1 MSVSYFY
8 SLNSTRKMKSYIVA
22 GFLALVLI
30 AGTIPLATRALE
42 QSDIGAQIET
52 LLARI
57 AELQAKIAELQGIS
71 GQTNQP
77 PIGYAGNIRGGIAHG
92 WTLDPDEPTAK
103 IGFHVYIDG
112 PVGKG
117 GTYVAGGRAGQN
129 RQDITPDKE
138 SYGHWYEFV
147 IPDQYRDGKDHTLYV
162 YGIDSKLLKGNNTL
176 LKNNPKSFN
185 IARGSIPPLFLPGD
199 RVKTSANLN
208 ARATPS
214 IKGDIVGEEPKG
226 SLGTIVA
233 GPTNAGGYTWW
244 QIDYDNNISGWSAD
258 TYLVE
263 VSTPPSEE
271 TSCTITATPTSVTS
285 GQSSTLSWTSTN
297 ANQGTI
303 DNGAG
308 NMTPIASGSKSV
320 SPTSSTLYTAT
331 VTGAGVGASTTCE
344 ASVDVTSGS
353 DTTKPTVSLTAPADG
368 ATVSGTVTISAN
380 ASDNV
385 GVVGVQFKVDGTN
398 VGAEDTTAPYSIA
411 WNSTTAT
418 NGTHTIRAVARDAAG
433 NTRWSAV
440 RSVTVSNTTTSSDII
455 TVQGNKILRN
465 GQSFEVHGV
474 QLMSFVAPREWLLV
488 GNNDGPY
495 TSYLNAYD
503 HFQTS
508 GSTLLDYAKSFGA
521 NTILFKLSARGLD
534 SQHALYTQ
542 EYIDK
547 IIAGVALARSKN
559 FVVILSIQ
567 ENSIS
572 GEPNNDGMPDAGT
585 QRAALKLTE
594 LFGNDRSIII
604 ELFGEPFGP
613 TWNAYLNGGTVSG
626 KQYVG
631 INQIIASMR
640 SAGSR
645 NVVIVNALG
654 QDYSKYLNQSQ
665 RFSDSL
671 GQLAYG
677 VHTYFSMV
685 GHSQAGVPGVDNHG
699 GWDSNY
705 GNFATTHPTLVTE
718 WNQNTLRA
726 GNTTEEWCTVVP
738 LDMPLKAF
746 HYFKDKKLNGAVGWS
761 FDLTTTIVKDLIG
774 TPRTLEGF
782 ACGQSGGGIGRLFQ
796 QYFLG
801 TLPAA
806 LSHGDRVK
814 TTAILNVRATPSGS
828 GTKVGTV
835 PLGSLGTIVGGP
847 TKTANY
853 TFWQIDWDS
862 RISGWSVERYLEKV
876 ITPTGTSCTLTAS
889 PASITAG
896 NSSTLSWTS
905 TNATSGTINQGVG
918 AMTPIAAGTKSVS
931 PTSSTLYTAT
941 VTGAGGSATCS
952 ARVGVGVT
960 PPPSNDVITVQGNKI
975 LRNGQPFIMKGVV
988 FESSQYTDA
997 DLAFCSSP
1005 GHTDE
1010 VSCKKRKDSRDY
1022 YIARGAFASGNDV
1035 FSVLPQW
1042 GANTIRLNLGQALL
1056 DPQSPYYD
1064 SAYVQMVADSVKRAR
1079 DRGYIV
1085 IVSPFAGRND
1095 RAGVYLNSHNPD
1107 TPLDSASTLRAN
1119 ETLAGLFKNDR
1130 GVIFETLN
1138 EPYWTHNATGWGYWL
1153 NGGTNVGPN
1162 GWNFVGVN
1170 AVINAV
1176 RATGARNVIIA
1187 QGIGASFEGFPG
1199 GVIDSAGQLAYSAH
1213 PFLNK
1218 GPYESDWQA
1227 RFGTFAATHPFLIT
1241 AWGSNTNDDWCANTA
1256 TDISRPL
1263 EFLNYLKQRD
1273 IGLAGWAFDASGAG
1287 SITKDFNTNPGA
1299 PSVLGAKCGDNGG
1312 VGTLVQQYFL
1322 GTLPSALSQGDR
1334 VEATAILNVRAT
1346 PSGSGTRVSTVPL
1359 GSIGT
1364 IVGGPTK
1371 TANYT
1376 FWQIDW
1382 DSRISGWSVE
1392 SYLAKATVL
1401 PNLIGPLYVFAG
1413 QSNMIGAGADI
1424 SQLAGRAKGD
1434 TLQGVRMW
1442 NNLGNTF
1449 ENIQL
1454 GVNTVQWPQANQVTF
1469 DKFGT
1474 EWAVAERSSAGTKP
1488 TYIVKVAKGG
1498 SSLLVDADWNP
1509 SASDNLTTKLINAV
1523 SGAKAASNS
1532 PLACFVWIQGE
1543 ADRGKTSRL
1552 TEYSNNLGE
1561 ITTRVRIA
1569 GGNSSARIAVVE
1581 LSYGADGLDV
1591 SNTDSFRAMQQAFVA
1606 ADPHASLID
1615 TDDLTKVDN
1624 VHYDT
1629 ASIMTLGNR
1638 IYNACNNTDTTKP
1651 TVSLTAPADGATV
1664 SGTVTISASASDNV
1678 GVVGVQ
1684 FKVDGVNVGA
1694 EDTTAPYSI
1703 AWDSTTATNGAHT
1716 IKAVAKDAA
1725 GNTAST
1731 AGRSVTV
1738 SNNVVTTPT
1747 IEGPQKS
1754 AVDALKGWTVT
1765 GGDPA
1770 STFTINWGDGTA
1782 RSQTKT
1788 FGEKVWHTYRSG
1800 GSYSLTAE
1808 VTRPGGAKVTAQSAV
1823 IVTPLK
1829 YLFCDIKRPVA
1840 KRQWNLS
1847 QSNYRQVIDAFKSEL
1862 GCNGIRFGIDSKTL
1876 SGDTSKIAPD
1886 STPESYTQL
1895 YRDAYAYA
1903 RQKNLLIYAN
1913 MLPEKDV
1920 LNFGGDETLW
1930 ADTVVAYT
1938 NHFCPDF
1945 VGPFNEE
1952 GVPRS
1957 GLMRNV
1963 AVKVK
1968 ADLASS
1974 PCKAK
1979 LVGPD
1984 NGTTDGAARIMNT
1997 QYRTDFLSTFTI
2009 VSAHNNGNYGQ
2020 FPQFGVR
2027 VASKDDWLA
2036 LDTAAGGHPV
2046 WASESGADW
2055 SVIDPA
2061 TSKEYGVTAIVD
2073 SGVVSGLV
2081 LYMAP
2086 NMLEASGSTYT
2097 LATKGLEIAQG
2108 LCAAGWDRSCPKV
2121 LGASTTREDTLIESV
2136 QDSISTVLGMIADL
2150 LRSLQTAK

>member
-1 MSVSYFY
+1 
-8 SLNSTRKMKSYIVA
+8 
-22 GFLALVLI
+22 
-30 AGTIPLATRALE
+30 
-42 QSDIGAQIET
+42 
-52 LLARI
+52 
-57 AELQAKIAELQGIS
+57 
-71 GQTNQP
+71 
-77 PIGYAGNIRGGIAHG
+77 
-92 WTLDPDEPTAK
+92 
-103 IGFHVYIDG
+103 
-112 PVGKG
+112 
-117 GTYVAGGRAGQN
+117 
-129 RQDITPDKE
+129 
-138 SYGHWYEFV
+138 
-147 IPDQYRDGKDHTLYV
+147 
-162 YGIDSKLLKGNNTL
+162 
-176 LKNNPKSFN
+176 
-185 IARGSIPPLFLPGD
+185 
-199 RVKTSANLN
+199 
-208 ARATPS
+208 
-214 IKGDIVGEEPKG
+214 
-226 SLGTIVA
+226 
-233 GPTNAGGYTWW
+233 
-244 QIDYDNNISGWSAD
+244 
-258 TYLVE
+258 
-263 VSTPPSEE
+263 
-271 TSCTITATPTSVTS
+271 
-285 GQSSTLSWTSTN
+285 
-297 ANQGTI
+297 
-303 DNGAG
+303 
-308 NMTPIASGSKSV
+308 
-320 SPTSSTLYTAT
+320 
-331 VTGAGVGASTTCE
+331 
-344 ASVDVTSGS
+344 
-353 DTTKPTVSLTAPADG
+353 
-368 ATVSGTVTISAN
+368 
-380 ASDNV
+380 
-385 GVVGVQFKVDGTN
+385 
-398 VGAEDTTAPYSIA
+398 
-411 WNSTTAT
+411 
-418 NGTHTIRAVARDAAG
+418 
-433 NTRWSAV
+433 
-440 RSVTVSNTTTSSDII
+440 
-455 TVQGNKILRN
+455 
-465 GQSFEVHGV
+465 
-474 QLMSFVAPREWLLV
+474 
-488 GNNDGPY
+488 
-495 TSYLNAYD
+495 
-503 HFQTS
+503 
-508 GSTLLDYAKSFGA
+508 
-521 NTILFKLSARGLD
+521 
-534 SQHALYTQ
+534 
-542 EYIDK
+542 
-547 IIAGVALARSKN
+547 
-559 FVVILSIQ
+559 
-567 ENSIS
+567 
-572 GEPNNDGMPDAGT
+572 MPDAGT

-835 PLGSLGTIVGGP
+835 PLGSLCTIVGGP

-853 TFWQIDWDS
+853 TFWQIDWD
-862 RISGWSVERYLEKV
+862 RGISGWSVERYLEKV

-1022 YIARGAFASGNDV
+1022 YFARGAFASGNDV

-1170 AVINAV
+1170 TVISAV

-1322 GTLPSALSQGDR
+1322 GTLPPLAPTFSPGDR
-1334 VEATAILNVRAT
+1334 IRATAILNVRGT
-1346 PSGSGTRVSTVPL
+1346 PSGSGTRVGTVPL
-1359 GSIGT
+1359 ASLGT

-1392 SYLAKATVL
+1392 LYLAKTSTSTDTTLPTVSL
-1401 PNLIGPLYVFAG
+1401 TAPAASSTV
-1413 QSNMIGAGADI
+1413 S
-1424 SQLAGRAKGD
+1424 STV
-1434 TLQGVRMW
+1434 TLS
-1442 NNLGNTF
+1442 
-1449 ENIQL
+1449 
-1454 GVNTVQWPQANQVTF
+1454 AN
-1469 DKFGT
+1469 
-1474 EWAVAERSSAGTKP
+1474 
-1488 TYIVKVAKGG
+1488 
-1498 SSLLVDADWNP
+1498 
-1509 SASDNLTTKLINAV
+1509 ASDNVGVTGV
-1523 SGAKAASNS
+1523 Q
-1532 PLACFVWIQGE
+1532 F
-1543 ADRGKTSRL
+1543 
-1552 TEYSNNLGE
+1552 
-1561 ITTRVRIA
+1561 
-1569 GGNSSARIAVVE
+1569 
-1581 LSYGADGLDV
+1581 
-1591 SNTDSFRAMQQAFVA
+1591 
-1606 ADPHASLID
+1606 
-1615 TDDLTKVDN
+1615 KVDGAN
-1624 VHYDT
+1624 VGAEDT
-1629 ASIMTLGNR
+1629 TAPYSISWNTTTVTNGTHTIKAVAKDAAGNTR
-1638 IYNACNNTDTTKP
+1638 STAGRSVTVVNGTADNTKP
-1651 TVSLTAPADGATV
+1651 TVSLTAPADGATI
-1664 SGTVTISASASDNV
+1664 SGNVTISANASDNV

-1684 FKVDGVNVGA
+1684 FKVDGANVGA
-1694 EDTTAPYSI
+1694 EDTSAPYSI
-1703 AWDSTTATNGAHT
+1703 VWDSTTVTNGNHN
-1716 IKAVAKDAA
+1716 IRAVARDAA
-1725 GNTAST
+1725 GNTQWSALKK
-1731 AGRSVTV
+1731 ATV
-1738 SNNVVTTPT
+1738 SNTVYGPRSVIHDPT
-1747 IEGPQKS
+1747 YQ
-1754 AVDALKGWTVT
+1754 
-1765 GGDPA
+1765 
-1770 STFTINWGDGTA
+1770 
-1782 RSQTKT
+1782 
-1788 FGEKVWHTYRSG
+1788 SG
-1800 GSYSLTAE
+1800 FS
-1808 VTRPGGAKVTAQSAV
+1808 VR
-1823 IVTPLK
+1823 
-1829 YLFCDIKRPVA
+1829 
-1840 KRQWNLS
+1840 
-1847 QSNYRQVIDAFKSEL
+1847 
-1862 GCNGIRFGIDSKTL
+1862 
-1876 SGDTSKIAPD
+1876 
-1886 STPESYTQL
+1886 TPESVLSYTTSNL
-1895 YRDAYAYA
+1895 YPFGNNNNS
-1903 RQKNLLIYAN
+1903 K
-1913 MLPEKDV
+1913 PEWSSGQWGSQYPFSSTTPK
-1920 LNFGGDETLW
+1920 
-1930 ADTVVAYT
+1930 TV
-1938 NHFCPDF
+1938 
-1945 VGPFNEE
+1945 
-1952 GVPRS
+1952 
-1957 GLMRNV
+1957 
-1963 AVKVK
+1963 
-1968 ADLASS
+1968 LASGAVEYKTPGKRIVLGPGDYVLLGLNSSDWGSHIQRLGTAS
-1974 PCKAK
+1974 PVK
-1979 LVGPD
+1979 G
-1984 NGTTDGAARIMNT
+1984 
-1997 QYRTDFLSTFTI
+1997 FLSLDPEQ
-2009 VSAHNNGNYGQ
+2009 HRQ
-2020 FPQFGVR
+2020 
-2027 VASKDDWLA
+2027 DDIPISQL
-2036 LDTAAGGHPV
+2036 
-2046 WASESGADW
+2046 
-2055 SVIDPA
+2055 
-2061 TSKEYGVTAIVD
+2061 
-2073 SGVVSGLV
+2073 
-2081 LYMAP
+2081 
-2086 NMLEASGSTYT
+2086 
-2097 LATKGLEIAQG
+2097 
-2108 LCAAGWDRSCPKV
+2108 
-2121 LGASTTREDTLIESV
+2121 ESV
-2136 QDSISTVLGMIADL
+2136 QYKMSFRLIKAETGGPGSGGAHAQANLRLVNNNPSSPGYKEWVYFIIKLYDNRYRTISYQLKKDGGTGALLYRLPSSDFYGNKSAWDMKWITIDKDILPMFAKAIQTGYSKGYLKSNNLGDYVPRFTGVHWEM
-2150 LRSLQTAK
+2150 TALKSVEME